1 MHTLAQLIELNSL
14 PTTAQDAEPAMP
26 FGERVLARLADAGYA
41 LRNVADDQGTRC
53 VRQDRSPSRSGS
65 GERLRYRVAI
75 GSIAVARDFDV
86 LDGQTVPRPVQVIE
100 GTRSESRAAVTT
112 VGSRRVGKARGV
124 GTSAASTPTGAFVRD
139 SRRAPA
145 LRGAASDHIRVAG
158 RHRVTPAGVGGGRG
172 DSGCATFV
180 IHREPGPDTASS
192 GRDRM
197 TRLFGKLASRIVGRR
212 GTRDAALAIGSMR
225 RSVPAALVESEEA
238 AVSDRESSRMETLR
252 TFLPSVAPD
261 LASVTARCPTSDLS
275 SRRADC
281 RMPLRASARA

>member
-1 MHTLAQLIELNSL
+1 MRLGPGSSGCLPHRRRSRASRYDLAEQIGFDTPRRNGRRHAEPRATRKPDPDLVARNPVHTLAQLIELNSL

-112 VGSRRVGKARGV
+112 VGSRRVGMARGV
-124 GTSAASTPTGAFVRD
+124 GTSAAPTPTGAFVRG
-139 SRRAPA
+139 SRRRTSATGRRVRPHP
-145 LRGAASDHIRVAG
+145 RGGTASGDPGRSRRRARGFRVRDIRDTQGAWP
-158 RHRVTPAGVGGGRG
+158 RHRVER
-172 DSGCATFV
+172 
-180 IHREPGPDTASS
+180 
-192 GRDRM
+192 
-197 TRLFGKLASRIVGRR
+197 
-212 GTRDAALAIGSMR
+212 
-225 RSVPAALVESEEA
+225 
-238 AVSDRESSRMETLR
+238 
-252 TFLPSVAPD
+252 
-261 LASVTARCPTSDLS
+261 
-275 SRRADC
+275 
-281 RMPLRASARA
+281 